1 MFDIDWTSIGKTILW
16 MAIYFLGYI
25 QGIDFG
31 KEEAMEAI
39 KKKKEA
45 SEKADIR
52 EQQKENEN
60 PQQKF
65 RVRTS
70 WDW

>member
-31 KEEAMEAI
+31 KEEAMEEI

-52 EQQKENEN
+52 EQQ
-60 PQQKF
+60 
-65 RVRTS
+65 
-70 WDW
+70 